1 MHATPRSTHPLRIP
15 VPAPITTCSAPPPFA
30 HLTSRTSPTG
40 QASEAV
46 RHSVLGVYEMQ
57 DSRFPLSDTQLAA
70 LEAVG
75 RARYRGTINADLANR
90 LGVAYRNFHYIVKVG
105 RRHP

>member
-1 MHATPRSTHPLRIP
+1 MQAQRTP
-15 VPAPITTCSAPPPFA
+15 VPASITTLPYATARSLLYPAPHTTTPP
-30 HLTSRTSPTG
+30 R

-90 LGVAYRNFHYIVKVG
+90 LGVAYRNFHYIVKV
-105 RRHP
+105 RSRHA